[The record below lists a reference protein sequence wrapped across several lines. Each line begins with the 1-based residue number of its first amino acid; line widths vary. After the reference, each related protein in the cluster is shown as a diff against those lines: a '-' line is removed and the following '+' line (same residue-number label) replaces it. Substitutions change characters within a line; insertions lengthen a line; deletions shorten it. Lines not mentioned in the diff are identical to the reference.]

1 MTQAPRT
8 TPAEQPIGKRLGVRI
23 RLLRVE
29 RGWSQ
34 ETLAEIAGLHR
45 NYIGHVERGEL
56 NISVSQLVKIALA
69 FGVRPGILLD
79 DTEHGTAGPL
89 AETRHILGMR
99 QGGTVRRASRLAGSY
114 RKTR

>member
-8 TPAEQPIGKRLGVRI
+8 TPAEKPIGKRLGVCI

-56 NISVSQLVKIALA
+56 NISVSQLVKIAHA
-69 FGVRPGILLD
+69 FGVRPGLLLD
-79 DTEHGTAGPL
+79 GPEHGASGTM
-89 AETRHILGMR
+89 AETRHVLGMR
-99 QGGTVRRASRLAGSY
+99 QEGLRRRVPRQASNS
-114 RKTR
+114 RK